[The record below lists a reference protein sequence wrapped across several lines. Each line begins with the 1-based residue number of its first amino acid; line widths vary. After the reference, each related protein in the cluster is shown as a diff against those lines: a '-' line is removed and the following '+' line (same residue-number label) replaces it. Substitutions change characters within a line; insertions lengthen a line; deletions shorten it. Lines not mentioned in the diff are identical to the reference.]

1 MRVKEVEIIFRS
13 DKTEWHSG
21 FSAPVNWDELTPT
34 EQYELIEQWK
44 QDEIDRFVTV
54 YIEVK

>member
-1 MRVKEVEIIFRS
+1 MTKSVEVIFRS

-21 FSAPVNWDELTPT
+21 FSAPDNWDSLTES
-34 EQYELIEQWK
+34 EQYDLIEQWK